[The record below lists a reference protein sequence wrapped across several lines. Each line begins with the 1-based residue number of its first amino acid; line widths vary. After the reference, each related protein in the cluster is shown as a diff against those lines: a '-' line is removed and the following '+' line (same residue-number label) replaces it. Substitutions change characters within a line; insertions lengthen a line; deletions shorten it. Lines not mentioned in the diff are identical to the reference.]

1 MNPRSRLVS
10 GSLEN
15 PRAIPPVRWLVVQK
29 VIDVVGVSP
38 KSFADAAKN
47 AVSVAAQTVRDLRWA
62 RVSEFELDLKDNEVE
77 TYRATV
83 RIYFDVERNGKPSAV
98 PAEPDEPP
106 AEEEEEPK
114 PAPKR
119 RRRRK
124 SGGRKATE
132 PKEDE

>member
-1 MNPRSRLVS
+1 
-10 GSLEN
+10 
-15 PRAIPPVRWLVVQK
+15 VVQK